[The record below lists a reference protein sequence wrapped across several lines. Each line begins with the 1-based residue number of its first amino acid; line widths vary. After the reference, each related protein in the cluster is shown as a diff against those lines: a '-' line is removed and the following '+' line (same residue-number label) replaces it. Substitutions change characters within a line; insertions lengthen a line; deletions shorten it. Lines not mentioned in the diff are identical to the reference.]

1 MTDLLA
7 LAVEAHGGLERW
19 NTVKSIDVELSIT
32 GAIWQVKGRPDVLRT
47 IAMRVEVEQERVVTT
62 FADKDVRT
70 TFEPDRVLIERKDGT
85 LIESRSAALPASTS
99 PVTTWTPA
107 AS

>member
-7 LAVEAHGGLERW
+7 LAVEAHGGLERR
-19 NTVKSIDVELSIT
+19 NTVKSI
-32 GAIWQVKGRPDVLRT
+32 
-47 IAMRVEVEQERVVTT
+47 ERVVTT

-70 TFEPDRVLIERKDGT
+70 TFEPDRVLIEKKDGT

>member
-32 GAIWQVKGRPDVLRT
+32 GPIWQVKGRPDVLRT
-47 IAMRVEVEQERVVTT
+47 IAMRVEVEQERVGVLVAIDMTTVT
-62 FADKDVRT
+62 V
-70 TFEPDRVLIERKDGT
+70 
-85 LIESRSAALPASTS
+85 TS
-99 PVTTWTPA
+99 
-107 AS
+107 